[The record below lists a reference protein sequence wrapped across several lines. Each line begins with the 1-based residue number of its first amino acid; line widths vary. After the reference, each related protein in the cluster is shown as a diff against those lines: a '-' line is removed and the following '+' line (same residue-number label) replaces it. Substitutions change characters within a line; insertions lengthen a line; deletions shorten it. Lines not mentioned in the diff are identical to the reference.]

1 MSPYFFMSNLK
12 PLMPKLIFYQVS
24 WQTSAFHW
32 SSWVPC
38 KTWILLENL
47 QSMWTW
53 KKLHFYLY
61 WTSTRPHV
69 RYVHFP
75 IKYYYINILPEFI
88 WFLLLAQQSS
98 TPNVLNKDIR
108 EIIVIKYLHIISFG
122 GMAWCPH
129 IASLRKDTEN
139 KIDWIMRSKQL
150 QSNSCCN

>member
-1 MSPYFFMSNLK
+1 MSNLK

-69 RYVHFP
+69 GYVHFP

-88 WFLLLAQQSS
+88 WFFILPQQSA
-98 TPNVLNKDIR
+98 TPNVLNNR
-108 EIIVIKYLHIISFG
+108 N
-122 GMAWCPH
+122 
-129 IASLRKDTEN
+129 LR
-139 KIDWIMRSKQL
+139 IFSWIEGKLL
-150 QSNSCCN
+150 QSNTYYFIRGNDIMSHIVSMQWRILRFF